1 MVDAMN
7 SVKKLALYPCLSV
20 LAHTLLNLLV
30 LLPPHWEELTPLA
43 QLLHKSQQMAA
54 SSESK
59 EIAKILNIIQEV
71 LKGDYELLH
80 IYMCYSIIN
89 SISIS

>member
-1 MVDAMN
+1 MEFSLETSKKFFKIFSNFLDRTMVDAMN

-59 EIAKILNIIQEV
+59 EIAKILNIIQ
-71 LKGDYELLH
+71 
-80 IYMCYSIIN
+80 
-89 SISIS
+89 